1 MRNCLLSGQ
10 ITPQS
15 SLRVATYDSIGSS
28 DKSTTADLLARE
40 QSIFGRAFSFVG
52 QRVLTRQFSFDSS
65 VARGTI
71 LAITRKTSDGVD
83 VEDEVDFLFVQHVFI
98 VYDLI
103 VSHLFLVLQVLL
115 LIVWWVPWSFKISV
129 FLNYVRGILYI
140 TYVLFGIFFLETG
153 WDAIISIFLYAIGE
167 FLFITKYVITGSTF
181 FIIGSSILAWLSPL
195 RDGVISCTNLLLWG
209 SVFFAIG
216 WTFFIAAISHS
227 RHVLVASTF
236 DQSHFTT
243 IPDCC
248 VIAGH
253 SCLITARC
261 YFCLSSVENSRQFEM
276 DAMELFSN
284 TQKDRYHSD
293 FGKAMVNKSISLT
306 ESIKTFHS
314 FFLGESPSGNVVDTL
329 WMRPHTS
336 WLKKWI
342 QTICILKN
350 VKSSLR

>member
-1 MRNCLLSGQ
+1 MDSQLDEKLPLVGAGI

-28 DKSTTADLLARE
+28 DKSITADLLARE
-40 QSIFGRAFSFVG
+40 QSILGRAFSFVG
-52 QRVLTRQFSFDSS
+52 QRVLSRQFSYDFT

-253 SCLITARC
+253 SCLITARG

-284 TQKDRYHSD
+284 TQKERYHSD
-293 FGKAMVNKSISLT
+293 MGRSMLKKSISLT

-314 FFLGESPSGNVVDTL
+314 YFLGESPSGNVVDTL
-329 WMRPHTS
+329 WMRPHNS
-336 WLKKWI
+336 
-342 QTICILKN
+342 
-350 VKSSLR
+350 